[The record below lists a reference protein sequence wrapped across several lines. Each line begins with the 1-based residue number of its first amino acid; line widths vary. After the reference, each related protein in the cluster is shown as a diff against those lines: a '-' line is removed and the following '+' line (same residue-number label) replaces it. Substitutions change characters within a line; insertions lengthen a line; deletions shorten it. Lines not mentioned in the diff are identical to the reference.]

1 MELKNAIEN
10 FNSRLNQAEE
20 KASDLKD
27 RLSEIIKPEEAKRK
41 KEKETGKDSLSQL
54 LDTIKRNNPC
64 ITRVLEGEK
73 RKKGADSLFKET
85 MLRTSQIWGEIWASK
100 FMNLISPPK
109 RLNLKR
115 YSPRH
120 IIIRMSEIK
129 DKRKI
134 LKEEREKIIFT

>member
-64 ITRVLEGEK
+64 ITGVLEGEK
-73 RKKGADSLFKET
+73 RKKN
-85 MLRTSQIWGEIWASK
+85 I
-100 FMNLISPPK
+100 
-109 RLNLKR
+109 
-115 YSPRH
+115 
-120 IIIRMSEIK
+120 
-129 DKRKI
+129 
-134 LKEEREKIIFT
+134 